1 MRNKVIFVIIVL
13 LIFLLTIFFKIK
25 SYNSKITQTQS
36 PSKKNEYVN
45 EDEAYYKK
53 LEDKCYDNNCCLAS
67 VEKMKSSNAILSKN
81 EKCEPGYDI
90 NRLLCVG
97 SYSWCKKQKDDVIK
111 DKKEISFQKKL
122 ENYLVTQEDFLKK
135 KNNKDSKL
143 CVFLD
148 LEHSERKIYT
158 KNSFPLFVLAS
169 CVEYYKKDKK
179 IVKVKENDNIPVL
192 FELKEDLKTGEKN
205 KIFHKMPRNNSFYKN
220 ELNDIFSDKIIEK
233 INQKDVK
240 EKLKQKLDEK
250 MLKLNLKDFN
260 KIFWQISREHDGK
273 IKSKIIRSSYLESE
287 KNVQDSREYQ
297 HGINFLKKSNGDYV
311 LIWSSSGGALLPKS
325 DDENIKRQHDIYY
338 SLIDSHN
345 PKINARKLISSPF
358 AQESVSSAINKDGN
372 IFVTMNDFWNT
383 KNEVFQTYG
392 VYKENMKKVKSYQ
405 KIVHEGGHSGHV
417 SSTGDKFSV
426 LFSDKWIN
434 GGGINDLGTGDD
446 ILMNIY
452 DTNGDLINEVNIVAG
467 SETRDWWPLIA
478 SSKDNNIL
486 LWQRFVDNKDFAKL
500 MFAIY
505 NPDGYF
511 EKKVSVLK
519 ENTRFYVY
527 SVEFLEEIDRFLVLG
542 ETSDNKGFAILLST
556 TGDII
561 AQDYNLTPIIREAHF
576 ATKSLNKNEVKVVYP
591 AKKDKIATLSISS
604 NNIVSEG
611 VISVGY
617 EWDISGT
624 DGIFLDNNDLYFV
637 SLSSEGLKELQV
649 RIYEKLNY

>member
-1 MRNKVIFVIIVL
+1 
-13 LIFLLTIFFKIK
+13 
-25 SYNSKITQTQS
+25 
-36 PSKKNEYVN
+36 
-45 EDEAYYKK
+45 
-53 LEDKCYDNNCCLAS
+53 
-67 VEKMKSSNAILSKN
+67 
-81 EKCEPGYDI
+81 
-90 NRLLCVG
+90 
-97 SYSWCKKQKDDVIK
+97 
-111 DKKEISFQKKL
+111 
-122 ENYLVTQEDFLKK
+122 
-135 KNNKDSKL
+135 
-143 CVFLD
+143 
-148 LEHSERKIYT
+148 
-158 KNSFPLFVLAS
+158 
-169 CVEYYKKDKK
+169 
-179 IVKVKENDNIPVL
+179 
-192 FELKEDLKTGEKN
+192 
-205 KIFHKMPRNNSFYKN
+205 
-220 ELNDIFSDKIIEK
+220 
-233 INQKDVK
+233 
-240 EKLKQKLDEK
+240 
-250 MLKLNLKDFN
+250 
-260 KIFWQISREHDGK
+260 
-273 IKSKIIRSSYLESE
+273 
-287 KNVQDSREYQ
+287 
-297 HGINFLKKSNGDYV
+297 
-311 LIWSSSGGALLPKS
+311 
-325 DDENIKRQHDIYY
+325 
-338 SLIDSHN
+338 
-345 PKINARKLISSPF
+345 
-358 AQESVSSAINKDGN
+358 
-372 IFVTMNDFWNT
+372 
-383 KNEVFQTYG
+383 
-392 VYKENMKKVKSYQ
+392 
-405 KIVHEGGHSGHV
+405 
-417 SSTGDKFSV
+417 
-426 LFSDKWIN
+426 
-434 GGGINDLGTGDD
+434 
-446 ILMNIY
+446 MNIY

-486 LWQRFVDNKDFAKL
+486 LWQRFVDNKNFAKL